1 MTYDR
6 GRSAQLFES
15 RRRRGRPIQRVEGDV
30 SKAIVIGTS
39 SGIGR
44 ALAKQLAANGYEVG
58 LAGRRVEL
66 MEELRREIDAPT
78 HLKVMDLV
86 RPQEARQALDELI
99 EEMGDVE
106 LIVVNS
112 GVGHTDPPWEFELQI
127 IQVNVTGFAA
137 VANRAMTYFIERG
150 SGHLVGISSISALR
164 GLRAAY
170 SASKAFDSTYLEGL
184 RLKADGLGLNIQV
197 TDVKPGFVDTEMT
210 AGRQGMFWVATPEE
224 AARQI
229 VTAIRKRK
237 RHVYVTRRWRLMG
250 WLMKVLPYPIVS
262 RIVSRG
268 R

>member
-1 MTYDR
+1 VR
-6 GRSAQLFES
+6 
-15 RRRRGRPIQRVEGDV
+15 
-30 SKAIVIGTS
+30 KAIVIGTS

-44 ALAKQLAANGYEVG
+44 ALVKVLAANGYELGV
-58 LAGRRVEL
+58 AGRRVEL
-66 MEELRREIDAPT
+66 MEELRREIGTPT
-78 HLKVMDLV
+78 HLKAMDLS
-86 RPQEARQALDELI
+86 RPAEARQLLADLI

-112 GVGHTDPPWEFELQI
+112 GVGHTDPPWEIELQI

-137 VANRAMTYFIERG
+137 VANRAMAYFIERG
-150 SGHLVGISSISALR
+150 SGHLVGISSIAALR

-170 SASKAFDSTYLEGL
+170 SASKSFDATYLEGL
-184 RLKADGLGLNIQV
+184 RLKADKLGLDIQV

-210 AGRQGMFWVATPEE
+210 AGREGLFWVATPEE

-229 VTAIRKRK
+229 FTAIRKKK

-250 WLMKVLPYPIVS
+250 WLMRVLPYPIVS
-262 RIVSRG
+262 RIVSRQ

>member
-1 MTYDR
+1 
-6 GRSAQLFES
+6 
-15 RRRRGRPIQRVEGDV
+15 V

-44 ALAKQLAANGYEVG
+44 ALAKLLAANGYEVG
-58 LAGRRVEL
+58 LAGRRVAL
-66 MEELRREIDAPT
+66 MEGLRREIGAPT
-78 HLKVMDLV
+78 HLKVMDLAE
-86 RPQEARQALDELI
+86 PQEARQRLGDLI

-112 GVGHTDPPWEFELQI
+112 GVGHTDPPWEKEYEI
-127 IQVNVTGFAA
+127 IEVNVTGFAA
-137 VANRAMTYFIERG
+137 VANRAMAYFIERG

-184 RLKADGLGLNIQV
+184 RLKADRLGLDIRV

-210 AGRQGMFWVATPEE
+210 AGRQGMFWVATAEE

-229 VTAIRKRK
+229 FAAIRKKK

-250 WLMKVLPYPIVS
+250 WLMKVLPYPIFS
-262 RIVSRG
+262 LIVSR
-268 R
+268 RR

>member
-1 MTYDR
+1 MIAAVRNVDWT
-6 GRSAQLFES
+6 A
-15 RRRRGRPIQRVEGDV
+15 PDV
-30 SKAIVIGTS
+30 WEPLRKIGEDVRKAIVIGTS

-44 ALAKQLAANGYEVG
+44 ALAKLLAANGYEVG

-66 MEELRREIDAPT
+66 MEELRREIGGPT
-78 HLKVMDLV
+78 HLKALDLS
-86 RPQEARQALDELI
+86 RPTEARGLLAELI

-112 GVGHTDPPWEFELQI
+112 GVGHTDPPWEIELQI

-137 VANRAMTYFIERG
+137 VANQAMAHFIERG
-150 SGHLVGISSISALR
+150 AGHLVGVSSIAALR

-184 RLKADGLGLNIQV
+184 RLKADRLGLDIQV

-210 AGRQGMFWVATPEE
+210 AGREGMFWVATPEQ

-229 VTAIRKRK
+229 YRAIRKRK
-237 RHVYVTRRWRLMG
+237 RHVYVTRRWRLMA
-250 WLMKVLPYPIVS
+250 WLMKALPYPIVS
-262 RIVSRG
+262 LIVSR
-268 R
+268 RA

>member
-1 MTYDR
+1 MIAAVQPVY
-6 GRSAQLFES
+6 SAAPEARELI
-15 RRRRGRPIQRVEGDV
+15 RKVERDV

-44 ALAKQLAANGYEVG
+44 GLAKLLAANGYEVG

-66 MEELRREIDAPT
+66 MEELRREIGAPT
-78 HLKVMDLV
+78 HLKAMDLS
-86 RPQEARQALDELI
+86 RPEEARQLLGELI

-112 GVGHTDPPWEFELQI
+112 GVGHTDPPWEIEHQI

-137 VANRAMTYFIERG
+137 VANRAMAYFIERG
-150 SGHLVGISSISALR
+150 SGHLVGISSIAALR

-184 RLKADGLGLNIQV
+184 RLKADRLGLDIQV

-210 AGRQGMFWVATPEE
+210 AGREGMFWVATPEE

-229 VTAIRKRK
+229 CTAIRKKK

-250 WLMKVLPYPIVS
+250 WLMKSLPYPIVS
-262 RIVSRG
+262 RIVSKPR
-268 R
+268 